1 MGFYSLDKTK
11 QITILTANATLSGF
25 LFVPKDAVGLV
36 LFVHGSG
43 SSAHSKRNQYV
54 ASALNQAN
62 LATLLFDLL
71 TPIEE
76 KIDNITRELR
86 FNISFLVK
94 RLIEVT
100 RWSSKQFPALSLG
113 YFGASTGAGAALV
126 AAAIEQALIKAVVSR
141 GGRPDLAGD
150 FLPQVKA
157 PTLLIVGAKDKV
169 VIELNQSAMTNLIGC
184 AKQLDIVPGATHLFE
199 EKGAL
204 AQVAQLAKSWFVTYL
219 PTA

>member
-1 MGFYSLDKTK
+1 MGFHSLDKAK
-11 QITILTANATLSGF
+11 EITILTANTTLSGF
-25 LFVPKDAVGLV
+25 LFVPKEALGLV

-43 SSAHSKRNQYV
+43 SSAHSVRNQFV
-54 ASALNQAN
+54 ASFLNQAN

-71 TPIEE
+71 TPHEE

-100 RWSSKQFPALSLG
+100 RWSIKQFPSLNLG
-113 YFGASTGAGAALV
+113 YFGASTGGAAALV
-126 AAAIEQALIKAVVSR
+126 AAAKEQNLIKAVVSR

-150 FLPQVKA
+150 FLSEVKA
-157 PTLLIVGAKDKV
+157 PTLLIVGGKDKV
-169 VIELNQSAMTNLIGC
+169 VIDLNQLALEHLTC
-184 AKQLDIVPGATHLFE
+184 TKQLEIVPGATHLFE

-204 AQVAQLAKSWFVTYL
+204 PQVAELAKSWFITHL
-219 PTA
+219 ST